1 MWKKRCALALAGLL
15 VINLLTGCGL
25 HKVQDTQMDAYENG
39 TTRMSLGDVHFEVPS
54 DWKAEETA
62 DGRLVAVATDDAGT
76 DVVFTFTY
84 TQPEQPE
91 KNSQLVEDV
100 LGYESAAIGYPASEW
115 VTTPFQGVEDAKTV
129 SCTYVVKEVTYD
141 EQGLAVPI
149 GGTACFIVRKT
160 IIDGLYDAFE
170 DDYQHILNSIEL
182 PENASDDSA
191 AGKAYSE
198 IITEDYVLPSGT
210 TLHAALA
217 ENDLDDSL
225 TYIYELS
232 GTNGNTLSCDLIFL
246 YSVIMQAGQTDYIIT
261 TKFGDL
267 TSTVSTTEL
276 SGINTD
282 GTVVEM
288 GYPDWIT
295 AEFEQNEE
303 TEKDVSAI
311 FEDMTAFV
319 NEVVVLLSGGE
330 LGDVDKLDADKAAET
345 GE

>member
-1 MWKKRCALALAGLL
+1 
-15 VINLLTGCGL
+15 
-25 HKVQDTQMDAYENG
+25 MDAYQNG

-84 TQPEQPE
+84 TQSEEPE
-91 KNSQLVEDV
+91 KNDQLVEDV
-100 LGYESAAIGYPASEW
+100 LSYESAAIGYPASEW
-115 VTTPFQGVEDAKTV
+115 VTSPFQGVEDAKTV
-129 SCTYVVKEVTYD
+129 SCTYVVNEVTYD
-141 EQGLAVPI
+141 EEGLAVPI

-170 DDYQHILNSIEL
+170 DDYQHIINSIEL
-182 PENASDDSA
+182 PENAADDSV
-191 AGKAYSE
+191 AGKTYNE
-198 IITEDYVLPSGT
+198 IISEDYVLPSGT

-217 ENDLDDSL
+217 ENDLDDGL
-225 TYIYELS
+225 TYFYVLS

-261 TKFGDL
+261 TQLGDL
-267 TSTVSTTEL
+267 TATLSTTER

-288 GYPDWIT
+288 GFPDWIT
-295 AEFEQNEE
+295 AEFEQTEE
-303 TEKDVSAI
+303 AEKDIAAI
-311 FEDMTAFV
+311 FDDMTAFV
-319 NEVVVLLSGGE
+319 NEVVVLFSGGE
-330 LGDVDKLDADKAAET
+330 LGDVDKIDADNTTET
-345 GE
+345 GEE